1 MEKLNLSKSK
11 NLRQKLLMVYH
22 NDGILDMV
30 VGITVV
36 MLAIVMA
43 FEAMA
48 FIGLIGIPLVLYIPI
63 KERLSISRIGF
74 IRFEAEDVTRKR
86 MAIFVLLGMGTFV
99 VFSLLF
105 LLRVRAS
112 PGLIELLRNNLVLIF
127 ALFLGGTLFAA
138 AHILNNARFF
148 VYALLS
154 LGLVLGANFIGLR
167 VWVPVALVGLLMEAS
182 GIYKLVN
189 FLQEYPL
196 EADE

>member
-11 NLRQKLLMVYH
+11 NPRQKLLMVYH

-63 KERLSISRIGF
+63 KERLSIPRIGF

>member
-63 KERLSISRIGF
+63 KERLSIPRIGF

-154 LGLVLGANFIGLR
+154 LGLVLGANSIGLR

>member
-1 MEKLNLSKSK
+1 MERPNLSKSK

-63 KERLSISRIGF
+63 KERLSIPRIGF

>member
-63 KERLSISRIGF
+63 KERLSIPRIGF